1 MGISCGFICG
11 MPVPMK
17 KTLPFRAEPFFVPG
31 RGCMGFPSSYGAA
44 IGLLMSIF
52 AWIIKKS

>member
-17 KTLPFRAEPFFVPG
+17 KTLPFRAEPFLYPG
-31 RGCMGFPSSYGAA
+31 EDAWDFLPPT
-44 IGLLMSIF
+44 GLLSAF
-52 AWIIKKS
+52 

>member
-1 MGISCGFICG
+1 MGISCSFICG

-31 RGCMGFPSSYGAA
+31 RGCMGFPSSYGVA

-52 AWIIKKS
+52 A

>member
-17 KTLPFRAEPFFVPG
+17 KTLPFRAEPFLYPG
-31 RGCMGFPSSYGAA
+31 EDAWDFLPPPGQRAA
-44 IGLLMSIF
+44 ICFISILY
-52 AWIIKKS
+52 AHN